1 MSGQDTKAG
10 LSWRQ
15 LRDPWVFAATG
26 FGCGF
31 VPVAPGTVGSI
42 LGVAVWFFVL
52 AAQGFYTRAAATLA
66 AFFVG
71 VLVVDRVVKRHRPG
85 DAPAIVLDEIVGVWF
100 ALLFVPKSPVWIV
113 AAFVLFRIADVAKP
127 WPVSWA
133 DTRIK
138 GGLGIMADDLIAGL
152 MATVVIAVAWLAMP

>member
-1 MSGQDTKAG
+1 MSNRDSQAG

-15 LRDPWVFAATG
+15 LRDPWVCVATG

-31 VPVAPGTVGSI
+31 VPVAPGTVGSL
-42 LGVAVWFFVL
+42 LGVAVWYFVL
-52 AAQGFYTRAAATLA
+52 AGQDFYTRAAAALA
-66 AFFVG
+66 AFLAG

-100 ALLFVPKSPVWIV
+100 ALLFAPKSPAWVV
-113 AAFVLFRIADVAKP
+113 AAFVLFRIADITKP

-133 DTRIK
+133 DTRIR

-152 MATVVIAVAWLAMP
+152 MATVVVAVAWLALR

>member
-1 MSGQDTKAG
+1 MGNGDGHRG
-10 LSWRQ
+10 LCWRQ
-15 LRDPWVFAATG
+15 LRDPWVFVATG

-42 LGVAVWFFVL
+42 VGVVVWLFVL
-52 AAQGFYTRAAATLA
+52 ADQDFYARAAAALA
-66 AFFVG
+66 AFFAG
-71 VLVVDRVVKRHRPG
+71 VLIVDRVAKRHRPG

-100 ALLFVPKSPVWIV
+100 ALLFAPKSPAWV
-113 AAFVLFRIADVAKP
+113 AAGFVLFRIADIAKP

-133 DTRIK
+133 DTRVT

-152 MATVVIAVAWLAMP
+152 MATVVVSIVWLAVS

>member
-1 MSGQDTKAG
+1 MGNRAGQAG

-15 LRDPWVFAATG
+15 LRDPWVFVATG
-26 FGCGF
+26 LGCGF

-42 LGVAVWFFVL
+42 LGVAAWWFVL
-52 AAQGFYTRAAATLA
+52 AHQDIYTRSAAVLA
-66 AFFVG
+66 AFFAG
-71 VLVVDRVVKRHRPG
+71 VLIVDRVVKRHRPG

-100 ALLFVPKSPVWIV
+100 ALLFVPMSPVWV
-113 AAFVLFRIADVAKP
+113 AAAFVLFRIADIAKP

-152 MATVVIAVAWLAMP
+152 TAGVVIALAGLAMP

>member
-1 MSGQDTKAG
+1 MSNQDSQAG
-10 LSWRQ
+10 LSWHQ
-15 LRDPWVFAATG
+15 LRDPWVFIATG

-31 VPVAPGTVGSI
+31 VPIAPGTVGSI

-52 AAQGFYTRAAATLA
+52 AGQDFYTRGAVALA
-66 AFFVG
+66 AFFAG

-100 ALLFVPKSPVWIV
+100 ALLFAPKSPTWIA
-113 AAFVLFRIADVAKP
+113 AAFVLFRIADIAKP

-133 DTRIK
+133 ETRIK
-138 GGLGIMADDLIAGL
+138 GGRGIMADDLIAGL
-152 MATVVIAVAWLAMP
+152 MATVVIAVAWLAMS

>member
-1 MSGQDTKAG
+1 MSNQDSQAG

-15 LRDPWVFAATG
+15 LRDPWVFVATG

-31 VPVAPGTVGSI
+31 VPVAPGTVGSV
-42 LGVAVWFFVL
+42 LGVAAWFFVL
-52 AAQGFYTRAAATLA
+52 AGQDFYTRAAAALA
-66 AFFVG
+66 ALFAG

-100 ALLFVPKSPVWIV
+100 ALLFAPKSAVWIA
-113 AAFVLFRIADVAKP
+113 AAFVLFRIADIAKP

-152 MATVVIAVAWLAMP
+152 MATVVIAVAWLAMR